1 MTRLALDSPATDE
14 APRRARWLAG
24 PAAPLVP
31 AVAALAVTVAGIG
44 GPAFWLDEAAT
55 VSVTG
60 RPTGQML
67 RVFHHLDLVHAL
79 YYLIMRP
86 WVMLFGSGEVA
97 LRLPSA
103 LATAAAAA
111 GVVLIGRRCA
121 DPLAG
126 LLGGLVYAGSV
137 AASKYAMEARSYA
150 MVTAVAVLATY
161 LLVRGVNPGGRH
173 PWRWLA
179 GYGAAIAVLGLLNL
193 DALLLL
199 PAHGVTLLATRA
211 RASRT
216 WLRWPVCGGLAG
228 AALIP
233 FVLAAQDQSDQV
245 NWLPRPTL
253 TTVWR
258 LLKFMTGN
266 QWLVAPVLALAVAGA
281 VAGVRARGRGSG
293 APLTAVAVPWL
304 LLPPAALIAVSL
316 VTDPLFIDRYV
327 LFCLPALSLLAGAGL
342 ALLAGVGRPVAGAL
356 LAAAVAAAMVA
367 ASVPTQLAARRQDA
381 KLDDLRTPAD
391 VVRREAH
398 RGDAILYLGAVVRWD
413 AAAYPGAFGRLDDV
427 GMAEDPVRA
436 GNITGRDKLPNELR
450 LPLSQAQ
457 RLWVMGSRSLGKRP
471 GPLVGRR
478 RLMVRATGPWR
489 VARVWTYKGGRL
501 TLYVRTGP
509 YEVPSKPHRTA
520 AKPHRTAP
528 KARTATPRPH
538 ARTATPEP
546 RTGTANP

>member
-1 MTRLALDSPATDE
+1 MTRLALDSPARDE
-14 APRRARWLAG
+14 APQRARWLAG
-24 PAAPLVP
+24 PAAPLAA

-86 WVMLFGSGEVA
+86 WVMVFGDGEVA

-111 GVVLIGRRCA
+111 GIVLIGRRCA
-121 DPLAG
+121 GPLAG
-126 LLGGLVYAGSV
+126 LFAGLVYAGSV
-137 AASKYAMEARSYA
+137 AASKYAIEARSYA

-161 LLVRGVNPGGRH
+161 LLVRGVGPGGRH

-179 GYGAAIAVLGLLNL
+179 GYGVAIAFLGLLNL

-199 PAHGVTLLATRA
+199 PAHGVTLLATRD
-211 RASRT
+211 RAPRT
-216 WLRWPVCGGLAG
+216 WLRWPVCSGLAG

-233 FVLAAQDQSDQV
+233 FVLAAQSQSDQV
-245 NWLPRPTL
+245 NWLPRPSS

-258 LLKFMTGN
+258 FLKFMTGN
-266 QWLVAPVLALAVAGA
+266 HWLVAPVLALAVAGA
-281 VAGVRARGRGSG
+281 IAGVRARGRDSG
-293 APLTAVAVPWL
+293 TSLTAVAVPWL
-304 LLPPAALIAVSL
+304 LLPPAVLIAVSL
-316 VTDPLFIDRYV
+316 VADPMFIDRYV
-327 LFCLPALSLLAGAGL
+327 LFCLPALSLLTGAGL
-342 ALLAGVGRPVAGAL
+342 ALLTGVGRPPAGAL
-356 LAAAVAAAMVA
+356 LAAAVAVAMVA
-367 ASVPTQLAARRQDA
+367 VTVPTQLDVRRQDA

-413 AAAYPGAFGRLDDV
+413 AAAYPEAFGRLDDI

-436 GNITGRDKLPNELR
+436 GNILGRDKFPNELR
-450 LPLSQAQ
+450 GPLSRAQ

-478 RLMVRATGPWR
+478 RLMIRATGPWR
-489 VARVWTYKGGRL
+489 IARVWTYKGGKL

-509 YEVPSKPHRTA
+509 YESPSKPHGPA

-528 KARTATPRPH
+528 KTRTTSPKTRTATPKPP
-538 ARTATPEP
+538 A
-546 RTGTANP
+546 GTAKP